1 MPDFEQSVA
10 HTHID
15 AKTHAC
21 THAALVHVHITAAGH
36 GPSCICLLSTPP
48 WRVWLLPCHNWVTAE
63 NTYCRRATT
72 SRLTMRLA
80 WRGAAASS
88 NDGRSPSR
96 ARPERPD
103 VHAQDIGALLLER
116 LWVRMAWRIRAL
128 LLHD

>member
-1 MPDFEQSVA
+1 MHLS
-10 HTHID
+10 
-15 AKTHAC
+15 
-21 THAALVHVHITAAGH
+21 ALYPTLAGLAPAVSQLGH
-36 GPSCICLLSTPP
+36 
-48 WRVWLLPCHNWVTAE
+48 RRKYLLPAGD
-63 NTYCRRATT
+63 YQ
-72 SRLTMRLA
+72 SPLTMRLA